1 MAKFIEVS
9 TYNLEG
15 MLQKVLINIDNICV
29 IMPHDGSEKQTF
41 ISTNDFSCVCKESID
56 IVRNMLVRTD
66 NEIVNNVYGKYEKV
80 GINTK
85 LIDSDF
91 ITDEQFDE
99 LAKRYDNFIA
109 TNLFNENRPSNGAA
123 MKIIYKTLFDLSEDD

>member
-1 MAKFIEVS
+1 
-9 TYNLEG
+9 
-15 MLQKVLINIDNICV
+15 
-29 IMPHDGSEKQTF
+29 
-41 ISTNDFSCVCKESID
+41 
-56 IVRNMLVRTD
+56 MLVKTD
-66 NEIVNNVYGKYEKV
+66 NEIVNNAYGKYEKV

-123 MKIIYKTLFDLSEDD
+123 MKTLYKALFDLSEE